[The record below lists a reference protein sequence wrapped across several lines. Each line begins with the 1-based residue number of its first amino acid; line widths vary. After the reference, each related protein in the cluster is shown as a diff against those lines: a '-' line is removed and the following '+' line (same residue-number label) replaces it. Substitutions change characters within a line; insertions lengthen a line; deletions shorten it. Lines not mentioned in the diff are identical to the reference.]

1 MATAA
6 GLLAHLLSFVVVVA
20 TVATPSV
27 SFLAWLALYGLGAA
41 YLLIGP
47 YVPIPKLSARQWAK
61 LFVYALI
68 LAVIFAGAEFGLQTL
83 GNSVKPRGVLPS
95 YLGGLEPY
103 FMLVPGVASVALGE
117 LARKAVAHFRP
128 AGKVGPRL

>member
-1 MATAA
+1 MGTAA
-6 GLLAHLLSFVVVVA
+6 GLLTHLLSFVVVVA

-27 SFLAWLALYGLGAA
+27 SLIAWLSLYGVGAA

-47 YVPIPKLSARQWAK
+47 YVPLPKLSVRQWAM

-83 GNSVKPRGVLPS
+83 GNSVKPRGGLPS
-95 YLGGLEPY
+95 YLGGLELY

>member
-1 MATAA
+1 MATAV
-6 GLLAHLLSFVVVVA
+6 GLLTHLLSFVVVVA

-27 SFLAWLALYGLGAA
+27 SIIAWLALYGVGALC
-41 YLLIGP
+41 LLIGP
-47 YVPIPKLSARQWAK
+47 YLRLPKLPARQWAMV
-61 LFVYALI
+61 LMYALL

-117 LARKAVAHFRP
+117 LARQAVAHFRP

>member
-1 MATAA
+1 MGTAA

-27 SFLAWLALYGLGAA
+27 SLIAWLTLYGVGAA

-47 YVPIPKLSARQWAK
+47 YAPLPKLSARQWAM

>member
-27 SFLAWLALYGLGAA
+27 SFIAWLTLYGVGAA

-47 YVPIPKLSARQWAK
+47 YGSLLKLSAQQWA
-61 LFVYALI
+61 LLLMYSVL

-83 GNSVKPRGVLPS
+83 GNSVKPRGVLPA
-95 YLGGLEPY
+95 YLGGLELY
-103 FMLVPGVASVALGE
+103 FMLAPGVASVALGE
-117 LARKAVAHFRP
+117 LARKAVAHFRR
-128 AGKVGPRL
+128 AGKDEPGL

>member
-1 MATAA
+1 MGTAA
-6 GLLAHLLSFVVVVA
+6 GLLTHWLSFALVVT
-20 TVATPSV
+20 TVAPPSV
-27 SFLAWLALYGLGAA
+27 SPVAWLALYGVGVG
-41 YLLIGP
+41 YMLIGP
-47 YVPIPKLSARQWAK
+47 YVRIPKLSARQWA
-61 LFVYALI
+61 LLLMYSVL

-83 GNSVKPRGVLPS
+83 GNSVKPRGVLPA

-117 LARKAVAHFRP
+117 LARKAVSHFRP

>member
-1 MATAA
+1 MGTAA

-27 SFLAWLALYGLGAA
+27 SFIAWLALYGVGSA
-41 YLLIGP
+41 YLLIGR
-47 YVPIPKLSARQWAK
+47 YVPLPKLSARQWGM
-61 LFVYALI
+61 LFVYALL

-103 FMLVPGVASVALGE
+103 FMLVPGFASVALGE
-117 LARKAVAHFRP
+117 LVRKAVAHFRP

>member
-6 GLLAHLLSFVVVVA
+6 ALLAHLLSFVFVVT

-27 SFLAWLALYGLGAA
+27 SFLAWLALYGLGAG
-41 YLLIGP
+41 YLLIGS
-47 YVPIPKLSARQWAK
+47 YVRIPKLSARQWAM
-61 LFVYALI
+61 LFLYALL

-83 GNSVKPRGVLPS
+83 GNSVKPRGVLPA

-117 LARKAVAHFRP
+117 LARKAVSHFRP
-128 AGKVGPRL
+128 AGKVGPGL

>member
-6 GLLAHLLSFVVVVA
+6 ALLAHLLSFVFVVT

-27 SFLAWLALYGLGAA
+27 SFLAWLALYGLGAG
-41 YLLIGP
+41 YLLIGS
-47 YVPIPKLSARQWAK
+47 YVRIPKLSARQWAM
-61 LFVYALI
+61 LFLYALL

-83 GNSVKPRGVLPS
+83 GNSVKPRGVLPA

-117 LARKAVAHFRP
+117 LARHAVVHFRRSV
-128 AGKVGPRL
+128 KVEPGL

>member
-27 SFLAWLALYGLGAA
+27 SFIAWLALYCAGAA

-47 YVPIPKLSARQWAK
+47 YGPLPKLSARQWAM
-61 LFVYALI
+61 LFGYAL
-68 LAVIFAGAEFGLQTL
+68 LLSVIFAGIELGLQTL

-103 FMLVPGVASVALGE
+103 FMLVPGVASAALGE

-128 AGKVGPRL
+128 SGKVGPGL

>member
-27 SFLAWLALYGLGAA
+27 SFIAWLALYGVGSA
-41 YLLIGP
+41 YLLIGR
-47 YVPIPKLSARQWAK
+47 YVPLPKLSARQWAM

-128 AGKVGPRL
+128 AGKAGPGL